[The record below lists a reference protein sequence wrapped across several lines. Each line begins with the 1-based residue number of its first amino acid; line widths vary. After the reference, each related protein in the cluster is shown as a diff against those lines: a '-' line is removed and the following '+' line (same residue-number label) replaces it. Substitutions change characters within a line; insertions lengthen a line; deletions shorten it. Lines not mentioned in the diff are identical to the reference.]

1 VKTLYSGEGFT
12 EGPTPTPDGLVWVS
26 VSRGD
31 VRRDGR
37 VLAHLGG
44 GPNGTALGPDGWVYV
59 TQNGGVDFAA
69 NGLPV
74 DAPYDPRPPGV
85 FRVSPDG
92 AVVEEVV
99 GPDGLSAPND
109 LVFLDGLLYFT
120 DSGNG
125 TVRDGSGAVIAD
137 GWRYP
142 NGIAVD
148 PAGRL
153 WVADTRRKQVIDLGN
168 GRAVDMPGPGPDGIR
183 FDDVGRLY
191 AACTVDAAVH
201 VFEDSDWVGSYR
213 GDKGML
219 FTNLCLDGGRVI
231 VTAALPGSVLAFTLG
246 EELAPPIS

>member
-12 EGPTPTPDGLVWVS
+12 EGPTATPEGLVWVS

-69 NGLPV
+69 NGL
-74 DAPYDPRPPGV
+74 A
-85 FRVSPDG
+85 
-92 AVVEEVV
+92 VEEVV
-99 GPDGLSAPND
+99 GPEGLSAPND
-109 LVFLDGLLYFT
+109 LVFLDGILYFT

-183 FDDVGRLY
+183 FDDAGRLY

-201 VFEDSDWVGSYR
+201 VFEGADWVGSYR

-219 FTNLCLDGGRVI
+219 FTNLCIDGGRVI

-246 EELAPPIS
+246 DELAPPAARTAEPGSRVRPLPPGGEGR